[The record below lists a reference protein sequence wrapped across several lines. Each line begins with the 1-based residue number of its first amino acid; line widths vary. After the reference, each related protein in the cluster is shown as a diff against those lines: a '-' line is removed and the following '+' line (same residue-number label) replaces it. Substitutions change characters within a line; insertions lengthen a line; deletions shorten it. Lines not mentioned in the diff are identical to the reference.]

1 MLAVVLAVVMV
12 VGWTVSQINFVSPS
26 RKGPRRSPAALA
38 FLFFCVFQNS
48 LSSMC
53 QPKPRQ
59 PATVQD
65 SHRMCLC
72 FQKRVPLSSAST
84 ATTLLCKE
92 GFNDNNNDN
101 LPVVVFPLPA
111 RHNPPLSPLHTHPHS
126 HHLPGTQP
134 RPRTEADPPQPHI
147 FPDVT
152 LYLDTLPCSNQ
163 YFLPPSKPLYIH
175 FSLSSPPSTPEKETR
190 ETKARNPFNSTPG
203 EKREGARVCVCE
215 WHRIS
220 HCRSVHMSG
229 PPHSLPSTFS
239 ALLLHGGGGSVMY

>member
-1 MLAVVLAVVMV
+1 MV

-26 RKGPRRSPAALA
+26 RKGPRRSPASLA
-38 FLFFCVFQNS
+38 FLFFCIFQNS

-53 QPKPRQ
+53 QPEPRQ

-65 SHRMCLC
+65 SRRTWLC
-72 FQKRVPLSSAST
+72 FQKRVPLSPAST
-84 ATTLLCKE
+84 TTALLCKE

-101 LPVVVFPLPA
+101 LPSCCLPLPA

-152 LYLDTLPCSNQ
+152 LYLDNSRARTNISSLPQNPCIST
-163 YFLPPSKPLYIH
+163 FPFPPLPQHQRKRHGRQKHATPSIQH
-175 FSLSSPPSTPEKETR
+175 Q
-190 ETKARNPFNSTPG
+190 G
-203 EKREGARVCVCE
+203 REGEWARACV
-215 WHRIS
+215 
-220 HCRSVHMSG
+220 
-229 PPHSLPSTFS
+229 
-239 ALLLHGGGGSVMY
+239 